1 MKKIN
6 KDNDEYLMKHSE
18 FFIITLSK
26 NWIDKFKDGD
36 IIRFTDSN
44 TVYEIATQKVA
55 RLI

>member
-18 FFIITLSK
+18 FCIITMHK

-44 TVYEIATQKVA
+44 TVYEITTQKVA